1 VKITGVRPGAQDGV
15 RGGPSSNT
23 EWVVRRLRLAITDG
37 ELSPGEPLRANELA
51 RRWGMSPTPIREAF
65 QRLAADG
72 FLVYNTHRG
81 VRVAPIS
88 PDELEELI
96 DLRLLV
102 EPLALR
108 RSLER
113 ADEGWRAEVEAAG
126 AVLRSAYRARP
137 FDRTDYEAAH
147 HDFHAA
153 LVARAGPTWW
163 PRISTLLRDQT
174 ARYRAVDV
182 RPRDLTAVMAEHERL
197 VELCLADD
205 TDAAVAQ
212 LHQHIE
218 ASRDQVRRSL
228 AQRARTSSG
237 SAS

>member
-1 VKITGVRPGAQDGV
+1 MWGVDSGALDDVRTGPA
-15 RGGPSSNT
+15 SNT
-23 EWVVRRLRLAITDG
+23 EWVVRRVRVAITDG

-51 RRWGMSPTPIREAF
+51 RRWGMSPTPVREAF

-72 FLVYNTHRG
+72 FLVYSTHRG

-96 DLRLLV
+96 DLRMLV
-102 EPLALR
+102 EPTALR

-113 ADEGWRAEVEAAG
+113 ADDAWRSEVEGAG
-126 AVLRSAYRARP
+126 AVLRAAYRARP
-137 FDRTDYEAAH
+137 FDRSDYEAAH

-153 LVARAGPTWW
+153 LVANAGPTWW

-182 RPRDLTAVMAEHERL
+182 RPRDLTLVMAEHERL
-197 VELCLADD
+197 VELSLAGDIE
-205 TDAAVAQ
+205 AAVGQ
-212 LHQHIE
+212 LQAHIE
-218 ASRDQVRRSL
+218 ASRDQVRQSL
-228 AQRARTSSG
+228 ARRAGAAAAAR
-237 SAS
+237 A